1 MLPVFKIGLIR
12 MSYQIPVMRPSLPK
26 YADVEP
32 LLRSIDMTRI
42 YSNRGPLIRA
52 LESEYAEYLG
62 TKPELVVAVAN
73 ATLGLQGLLEISR
86 TFDWYVPDYTF
97 AATGLAVI
105 KSNKVLHLCDV
116 GAENWKLQISELQN
130 NSNDI
135 GVLPV
140 IPFGASV
147 DFLEYLTFKNVI
159 IDAAASLG
167 RTPPDFSK
175 MHPEWSVVYSLHAT
189 KVLGAGEG
197 AIVVCGKEETAEEL
211 RSWINFGFNSER
223 TAEICGT
230 NAKMS
235 EFNAAYGLTSL
246 RTFYMSQK
254 DWIDSQT
261 LVAEYGK
268 ERPWMTWVNSSPAF
282 QPYWIIDLEDSF
294 RKIHIEKTLNAFG
307 IQSRSWWAK
316 PLSKQNAFKSCNR
329 FGNLNISND
338 LALRHLG
345 LPMFPGLS
353 ENEVRYI
360 VSAIDQ
366 GLLAYKEKI

>member
-1 MLPVFKIGLIR
+1 MR
-12 MSYQIPVMRPSLPK
+12 NQIPVMRPSLPK

-32 LLRSIDMTRI
+32 LLRSIDTSRI

-62 TKPELVVAVAN
+62 TQPGLVVAVAN

-116 GAENWKLQISELQN
+116 GAENWMLQISEPQK
-130 NSNDI
+130 NSSGI

-147 DFLEYLTFKNVI
+147 EFSEYLPFKNVI

-197 AIVVCGKEETAEEL
+197 AIVVCGKEETAEAL

-246 RTFYMSQK
+246 RTFYESQK
-254 DWIDSQT
+254 AWIDSQT
-261 LVAEYGK
+261 LVAEFGK
-268 ERPWMTWVNSSPAF
+268 EKPWMTWVNSSPAF

-294 RKIHIEKTLNAFG
+294 KKNHIEMTLNELG

-316 PLSKQNAFKSCNR
+316 PLSKQTAFKSCKLI
-329 FGNLNISND
+329 GDLKISND

-353 ENEVRYI
+353 EKEVRYI

-366 GLLAYKEKI
+366 GLLEYKEKT